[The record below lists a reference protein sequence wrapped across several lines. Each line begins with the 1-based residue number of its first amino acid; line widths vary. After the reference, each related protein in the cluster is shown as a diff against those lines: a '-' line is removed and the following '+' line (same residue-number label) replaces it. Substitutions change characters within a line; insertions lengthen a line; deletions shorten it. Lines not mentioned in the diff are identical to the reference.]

1 MVLVDTSVLIDY
13 LKGADN
19 NNAAAR
25 KFQFVLDNGIPFG
38 INSFI
43 YQELLQGVKTEKDFQ
58 KLKQYLDTQTFYNLK
73 DARESFA
80 QAARLYFSCRKK
92 GITMS
97 STIDCLIVQTVLEHD
112 LYLLHNDKDFERIR
126 KAVNFKVF
134 DIYNEKG

>member
-13 LKGADN
+13 LKGA
-19 NNAAAR
+19 NNAATR

-43 YQELLQGVKTEKDFQ
+43 YQELLQGVKTEKDFR

-80 QAARLYFSCRKK
+80 HAARIYFMCRKK
-92 GITMS
+92 GITVS

-126 KAVNFKVF
+126 KVVRFKVF
-134 DIYNEKG
+134 DI

>member
-1 MVLVDTSVLIDY
+1 MVLVDTSILIDY
-13 LKGADN
+13 LKGA
-19 NNAAAR
+19 NNAAVR

-80 QAARLYFSCRKK
+80 QAARIYFLCRKK
-92 GITMS
+92 GITLS

-112 LYLLHNDKDFERIR
+112 LYLLHNDIDFERIR
-126 KAVNFKVF
+126 KVVKFKVF
-134 DIYNEKG
+134 DI

>member
-13 LKGADN
+13 FRGADN
-19 NNAAAR
+19 PAVKR
-25 KFQFVLDNGIPFG
+25 FQFILDNGIPFG

-43 YQELLQGVKTEKDFQ
+43 YQELLQGVKTEKDFRR
-58 KLKQYLDTQTFYNLK
+58 LKQYLDTQTFYSLK

-80 QAARLYFSCRKK
+80 QAARIYFLCKKK
-92 GITMS
+92 GITVS

-126 KAVNFKVF
+126 KVVKFKVF
-134 DIYNEKG
+134 EL

>member
-1 MVLVDTSVLIDY
+1 MVLVDTSILIDY
-13 LKGADN
+13 LKGA
-19 NNAAAR
+19 NNAAVR

-73 DARESFA
+73 DSRESFA
-80 QAARLYFSCRKK
+80 QAARIYFLCRKK
-92 GITMS
+92 GITLS

-126 KAVNFKVF
+126 KVVKFKVF
-134 DIYNEKG
+134 DI